1 MSALHRLRTGSALAV
16 IALASSL
23 LLAGSTPL
31 LEDRTDEVRR
41 YTRAIEFDY
50 VSWTT
55 QALALKL
62 EHFGLGA
69 AAYLEEAARI
79 ALVHDY
85 LERIE
90 QAGRLRGELETK
102 LADPTL
108 DDPEAAAR
116 PLMDELNQ
124 RRAELEAERP
134 LAEAVLQEQLA
145 RVLAEWGLGVGGAP
159 WPPVSF
165 RFSRLPVALVVSPRE
180 VIRQE
185 ANIQLVPELS
195 LDEQIELERS
205 VEAGLDVSA
214 LVVPIGG
221 LSTYP
226 TMIMETPALDWLSE
240 TIAHEWVHHYLALRP
255 LGMAYS
261 SSAEL
266 RTMNET
272 VAGIVGREL
281 GLEVLRR
288 YYPEA
293 LPPPPPPVVA
303 APLPEPQPEP
313 PVFDF
318 RAEMRETRETV
329 DELLAAGQIEQ
340 AEQYMEA
347 RRQVFWD
354 AGYRHIRRINQAY
367 FAFYGAYADV
377 PGGAAGEDP
386 VGEAVRALWQ
396 QIGDPVAFLR
406 QMAWVT
412 SFERLQQLV
421 EA

>member
-1 MSALHRLRTGSALAV
+1 MSVLHRLRTWTVLAA
-16 IALASSL
+16 IGLACSV
-23 LLAGSTPL
+23 LLAGSSPL
-31 LEDRTDEVRR
+31 LQDRTDQVRR

-55 QALALKL
+55 QALGLKL

-69 AAYLEEAARI
+69 AAYLDEAARI
-79 ALVHDY
+79 SLVRDY
-85 LERIE
+85 LARIE
-90 QAGRLRGELETK
+90 QAGRLRGELEGT

-108 DDPEAAAR
+108 ADPEAAAR
-116 PLMDELNQ
+116 QLMIELEQ
-124 RRAELEAERP
+124 RRAELEAQRP
-134 LAEAVLQEQLA
+134 VAEAVLQEQLA
-145 RVLAEWGLGVGGAP
+145 RVLADWGFGVGGAA

-180 VIRQE
+180 LIRQE
-185 ANIQLVPELS
+185 ANIQLIPELS
-195 LDEQIELERS
+195 LDDQIELERA

-226 TMIMETPALDWLSE
+226 TMIMETPALDWLGE

-255 LGMAYS
+255 LGMAYG
-261 SSAEL
+261 SSAEM

-272 VAGIVGREL
+272 VAGLVGREL

-293 LPPPPPPVVA
+293 LPPPPAPVVD
-303 APLPEPQPEP
+303 APLPEPENTPA
-313 PVFDF
+313 VFDF

-377 PGGAAGEDP
+377 PGGAAGRDP

-406 QMAWVT
+406 QLAWVT